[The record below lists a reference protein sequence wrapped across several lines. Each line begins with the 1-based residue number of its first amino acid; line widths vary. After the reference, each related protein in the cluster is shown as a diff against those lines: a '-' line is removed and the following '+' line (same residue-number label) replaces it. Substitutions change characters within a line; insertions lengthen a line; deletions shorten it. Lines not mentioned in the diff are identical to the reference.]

1 MLLYR
6 SIGTREFNA
15 LLSNKIIEGKYNLSK
30 EKQSSFDEE
39 GLYVC
44 FFEDEY
50 WWLDSGLG
58 YVINYVSSGCKI
70 KNYKQAPESAELPF

>member
-30 EKQSSFDEE
+30 EKQSSFDEK

-50 WWLDSGLG
+50 WWLDSRHKVCVIVDILEEKLKKG
-58 YVINYVSSGCKI
+58 YETI
-70 KNYKQAPESAELPF
+70 